1 MQPSLVVDSLSKRFG
16 SVTAVDD
23 LSFVARP
30 GCVTGLVGP
39 NGSGKSTTMRAA
51 LGLVLPTHGRV
62 LVNQMAYADLRRPL
76 TQVGAVLDANAVSGH
91 LSGRAHLRWLC
102 RSNAIST
109 KQIDPTLELV
119 GLGEA
124 AGRRVGR
131 YSLGMK
137 QRLGIA
143 AALLGDPAI
152 LIFDEPMNGLD
163 PEGMV
168 WLRRFLRE
176 RASEGRIVL
185 LSSHLMRELE
195 GIADRLVIIN
205 RGRLVDDTATSA
217 LLGADGRSSTV
228 VRTPQPVD
236 VMAVLARAGGSVT
249 STARD
254 TLVVEGL
261 TAERIAE
268 LVTAHGLA
276 LHGLQTKQRSLEDVY
291 LELTGN
297 GERAT
302 G

>member
-1 MQPSLVVDSLSKRFG
+1 MQPSLVVDSLTKHFG
-16 SVTAVDD
+16 SISAVDD
-23 LSFVARP
+23 LSFAAQP

-51 LGLVLPTHGRV
+51 LGLVHPTRGGV
-62 LVNQMAYADLRRPL
+62 LVNQVPYADLRRPL
-76 TQVGAVLDANAVSGH
+76 TQVGAVLDANAVSGN

-109 KQIDPTLELV
+109 NKIEPTLELV
-119 GLGEA
+119 GLPES
-124 AGRRVGR
+124 AGRGVGR

-168 WLRRFLRE
+168 WLRRFLRD
-176 RASEGRIVL
+176 RAAEGRIVL

-205 RGRLVDDTATSA
+205 HGRLVDDTTTAE
-217 LLGADGRSSTV
+217 LLGVGGRSSTV
-228 VRTPQPVD
+228 VRTSQPVD
-236 VMAVLARAGGSVT
+236 VMAVLARAGASVT

-254 TLVVEGL
+254 TIEVEGL

-268 LVTAHGLA
+268 LVAAHGLTMR
-276 LHGLQTKQRSLEDVY
+276 GLETKQRSLEDVY
-291 LELTGN
+291 LELTETD
-297 GERAT
+297 ERAI